1 MPRIARHTPE
11 LSGDKAVRLVAVDA
25 GLLPDI
31 GDALTQ
37 LTQEFIWTELGDPVS
52 DIVSAVFETV
62 TDYYDTMLVG
72 LVSQF
77 LASIPPGWL
86 QLDGSTY
93 SENDYPILYA
103 RLPSQFK
110 SGSNFTLPDMTD
122 VFPLGA
128 TNTADL
134 GDTGGLN
141 SITLTEAQL
150 PVHTHTEIPALLGV
164 DVGGAGPP
172 LPSATVGTPI
182 PSGPAGSGASIDIRP
197 AFVEVLYGI
206 YAGQE

>member
-1 MPRIARHTPE
+1 M
-11 LSGDKAVRLVAVDA
+11 SGDKAVRLVAVDS

-37 LTQEFIWTELGDPVS
+37 LTNEFIWTEVGDPVADVVAS
-52 DIVSAVFETV
+52 VFETV
-62 TDYYDTMLVG
+62 TEYYDTMLVG

-86 QLDGSTY
+86 QLDGATY
-93 SENDYPILYA
+93 SENDYPLLFS

-134 GDTGGLN
+134 GDSGGNN
-141 SITLTEAQL
+141 SITLTIAQL
-150 PVHTHTEIPALLGV
+150 PAHTHTEIPCIIGV
-164 DVGGAGPP
+164 EPGLAGP
-172 LPSATVGTPI
+172 ATPGGVPGAPI
-182 PSGPAGSGASIDIRP
+182 PSGSAGSGASVDIRP
-197 AFVEVLYGI
+197 AFVELLYGI